1 MDIKKLAQAAEP
13 EKLAKYVAGVT
24 PAHGHDH
31 GNDGSVE
38 TLREDEYQRHNIVV
52 RTTYKI
58 EVDGKVLRVPLALGN
73 DGQLHCHSLPNYQFA
88 SAIDMVKRL
97 IDSFP
102 DDFKRKRNAKKRSA
116 GHKKHSSRRG
126 AKSGGR

>member
-1 MDIKKLAQAAEP
+1 MDIKKLARAAEP
-13 EKLAKYVAGVT
+13 EKLAKYIAGVAQT
-24 PAHGHDH
+24 HEHNH

-38 TLREDEYQRHNIVV
+38 TLREDEYEGHHIVI
-52 RTTYKI
+52 RTTYKM
-58 EVDGKVLRVPLALGN
+58 EVDRKVLRVPLALGN

-102 DDFKRKRNAKKRSA
+102 DDFKRKRTAKKRSA
-116 GHKKHSSRRG
+116 GHRKHRSRRG